1 MVWNFGRFIRM
12 KGLCIQLTIHLP
24 HCSYEV
30 IWILETHKTISF
42 CLTRFLV
49 SDYFCLEKRWV
60 FGECSCELII
70 SNFVTKV
77 TTEYSEVIWG
87 QKLNDTIRSSEG
99 WKVEVWLGPKL
110 VQMIYLNQSQGP
122 ARTMTGNI
130 HMFQGTCTSASL
142 AWVEEFW
149 TIPKFTHV
157 NLTIISE
164 TLSLFCLPSL
174 DQLYYSLLDKI
185 GIEFLTNT
193 KLEYDVALYRQEC
206 CYFSVLHLHYK

>member
-1 MVWNFGRFIRM
+1 MLLVVTIYRLGECIQIFTLDQADNLPGQDLESNFGRFIRM
-12 KGLCIQLTIHLP
+12 KRPCIQLTIHLP
-24 HCSYEV
+24 HSSYEV

-70 SNFVTKV
+70 SDFITKV

-87 QKLNDTIRSSEG
+87 QKLNDTIRTTEG
-99 WKVEVWLGPKL
+99 WKVEVI
-110 VQMIYLNQSQGP
+110 QMIYLNQSQGS

-130 HMFQGTCTSASL
+130 HIFQGTCTSASL
-142 AWVEEFW
+142 ARVEEFS

-164 TLSLFCLPSL
+164 ILSLLCLPSL
-174 DQLYYSLLDKI
+174 DQLYYSLLEK
-185 GIEFLTNT
+185 
-193 KLEYDVALYRQEC
+193 
-206 CYFSVLHLHYK
+206 SVLISWLTQS